1 MGRDLRD
8 GEGGQDDRG
17 VRAVTDGEKS
27 SGTRQGRDLE
37 EVAAVRRAA
46 GSMRTVALTGGRW
59 GAIEGVALQALQV
72 LSTMALARLLTP
84 DDFGIVAVVSLVVV
98 LFGIVTNAGFGASVV
113 RRQHIDQAYLSSMF
127 WVSSLVGVGA
137 LIAATLLAP
146 VFASLAGNP
155 AATPYLAVASLSLLF
170 GLVVS
175 VPRSLLLREFRF
187 KETSSAAVGGFVLYM
202 AIAIPLAALTPLG
215 AWAIV
220 LGRVGSSAFRMG
232 AQWIMSGWL
241 PSFHLRWSEIR
252 EDLGFNAAFLGMRG
266 SQYVAK
272 NVDYWF
278 VGSMLGSAALGTYYI
293 AYVLPDLLRRRMT
306 AAVSSTLFVTVSGFA
321 TDRMR
326 VRRGYHDSVRLITL
340 AAYPV
345 LIGMAL
351 LSNELIRVA
360 FGSQWLDAIEPM
372 AILAVAAAVN
382 VIGPVGSSILTA
394 LGMPSR
400 NIFVNLTWAAMIV
413 VGLSFTIQEGG
424 LIAVAIVVLIGS
436 AAARVLQIGLL
447 RGPISLRWGSVF
459 GALWPA
465 AATTIAM
472 SVAVYGTRLLIEDL
486 GSVVVRLVILV
497 AVGIVSY
504 FGFGFLAFRS
514 VFSGASKDLKT
525 MLVGGKVRR
534 PADVDPIADGM

>member
-1 MGRDLRD
+1 
-8 GEGGQDDRG
+8 
-17 VRAVTDGEKS
+17 
-27 SGTRQGRDLE
+27 
-37 EVAAVRRAA
+37 
-46 GSMRTVALTGGRW
+46 MRTVALTGGRW
-59 GAIEGVALQALQV
+59 GAIEGVALQGLQV

-113 RRQHIDQAYLSSMF
+113 RRQHVDQEYLSSMF

-137 LIAATLLAP
+137 VIVATLLAP

-155 AATPYLAVASLSLLF
+155 DATPYLAVASLSLLF

-175 VPRSLLLREFRF
+175 VPRSLLFREFRF
-187 KETSSAAVGGFVLYM
+187 KATSSASVGGFVLYM
-202 AIAIPLAALTPLG
+202 VIAIPLAALTPLG

-220 LGRVGSSAFRMG
+220 LGRVGSAAFRMG

-241 PSFHLRWSEIR
+241 PSFHLRWFEIR
-252 EDLGFNAAFLGMRG
+252 EDLGFNVAFLGMRG

-306 AAVSSTLFVTVSGFA
+306 SAVSGTLFVTVSGFA
-321 TDRMR
+321 TDRIR
-326 VRRGYHDSVRLITL
+326 VRRGYLDSVRLITL

-413 VGLSFTIQEGG
+413 VGLSLTIQEGG
-424 LIAVAIVVLIGS
+424 LIAVAIVVLVGS
-436 AAARVLQIGLL
+436 VAARVLQIALL

-465 AATTIAM
+465 AATTAAM
-472 SVAVYGTRLLIEDL
+472 SVAVYGTRLLIDDL
-486 GSVVVRLVILV
+486 GSAVVRLVILV
-497 AVGIVSY
+497 AVGIVAY

-514 VFSGASKDLKT
+514 VFSGASRDLKT
-525 MLVGGKVRR
+525 MLFGGKVRR
-534 PADVDPIADGM
+534 PADVNPISDGM

>member
-1 MGRDLRD
+1 V
-8 GEGGQDDRG
+8 QS
-17 VRAVTDGEKS
+17 VTDGETP
-27 SGTRQGRDLE
+27 GGERQPRDLD

-59 GAIEGVALQALQV
+59 GAIEGVALQGLQV

-113 RRQHIDQAYLSSMF
+113 RRQHVDQEYLSSMF

-137 LIAATLLAP
+137 VIVATLLAP

-155 AATPYLAVASLSLLF
+155 DATPYLAVASLSLLF

-187 KETSSAAVGGFVLYM
+187 KATSSASVGGFVLYM
-202 AIAIPLAALTPLG
+202 VIAIPLAALTPLG

-220 LGRVGSSAFRMG
+220 FGRVGSAAFRMG

-241 PSFHLRWSEIR
+241 PSFHLRWFEIR
-252 EDLGFNAAFLGMRG
+252 EDLGFNVAFLGMRG

-306 AAVSSTLFVTVSGFA
+306 SAVSGTLFVTVSGFA
-321 TDRMR
+321 TDRIR
-326 VRRGYHDSVRLITL
+326 VRRGYLDSVRLITL

-400 NIFVNLTWAAMIV
+400 NIFVNLTWAAIIV
-413 VGLSFTIQEGG
+413 VGLLLTIQEGG
-424 LIAVAIVVLIGS
+424 LVAVAFVVLIGS
-436 AAARVLQIGLL
+436 AAARVLQIALL

-465 AATTIAM
+465 AATTAAM
-472 SVAVYGTRLLIEDL
+472 SVAVYGTRLLIDDL

-497 AVGIVSY
+497 AVGIVAY

-514 VFSGASKDLKT
+514 VFSGASRDLKT
-525 MLVGGKVRR
+525 MLVGGKARR
-534 PADVDPIADGM
+534 PADVNPIADGM